1 MDKCFL
7 CDSDNYMITD
17 TGAYI
22 DVLDGDR
29 LEIDC
34 NSPYVTEIN
43 IEINFCPIC
52 GRKLE
57 STKSKGYTIEKF

>member
-7 CDSDNYMITD
+7 CDSDSYIVTN

-22 DVLDGDR
+22 DIMDGNRLD
-29 LEIDC
+29 IDC
-34 NSPYVTEIN
+34 DSTEIN
-43 IEINFCPIC
+43 IEINYCPIC

-57 STKSKGYTIEKF
+57 NRKDKGYTIQK

>member
-7 CDSDNYMITD
+7 CESDGYMIAN

-22 DVLDGDR
+22 DVIDGNRLDIDFDSPHVP
-29 LEIDC
+29 EID
-34 NSPYVTEIN
+34 

-57 STKSKGYTIEKF
+57 STTDKGYTIRK

>member
-7 CDSDNYMITD
+7 CDSDSYIITNI
-17 TGAYI
+17 GAYI
-22 DVLDGDR
+22 DVIDGNRLD
-29 LEIDC
+29 IDFD
-34 NSPYVTEIN
+34 SPHVPEIN

-57 STKSKGYTIEKF
+57 NTKDKGYTIRK

>member
-7 CDSDNYMITD
+7 CDSDSYMVTNA
-17 TGAYI
+17 GAYI
-22 DVLDGDR
+22 DIIDGNRLD
-29 LEIDC
+29 IDFD
-34 NSPYVTEIN
+34 SPHVPEIN

-57 STKSKGYTIEKF
+57 NTKDKGYTIKK

>member
-7 CDSDNYMITD
+7 CESNSYIT
-17 TGAYI
+17 TKSGASI
-22 DVLDGDR
+22 DILDGNR
-29 LEIDC
+29 LDIDLSC
-34 NSPYVTEIN
+34 SHEPCIN

-57 STKSKGYTIEKF
+57 NTKDKGYEITK